1 MTRTSTT
8 RNPRKVRA
16 SVIRRT
22 VVGSL
27 VVMLSPFLTVL
38 DNDADASTKAR
49 KPIILN
55 SAPVAERHISDEEAI
70 SFSAIQSSL
79 LKEAG
84 EYWTYE
90 NVIPEA
96 ATRG

>member
-38 DNDADASTKAR
+38 ENDADASIKAR

-55 SAPVAERHISDEEAI
+55 SAPAAERQLSKEDAL
-70 SFSAIQSSL
+70 SFNAIQSSL
-79 LKEAG
+79 LREASN
-84 EYWTYE
+84 YWAYE